1 MRLVRRIAITSL
13 ALAAACGK
21 DKDNATPDATPP
33 TPDAPGGFQTAAHTP
48 MPQAIP
54 HGGKIIAHPQL
65 VTITFSDD
73 SFATMENAFGDA
85 IVGDPWM
92 TTTGN
97 DYGVGTGTS
106 AAKVTLGAAPASLDF
121 AGVQTLIEGKIND
134 GTLPAPDAT
143 GDQHI
148 YMLYV
153 PRKVTLAADL
163 QDEYGHH
170 GMGTGKGVHIAY
182 AVILDPSFN
191 TDELNGITSTAAHEL
206 MEAATDPYDSPDD
219 GWYVDPPLPD
229 PWWEIA
235 GEVGDLCDGEA
246 LIQAGGFA
254 VQRIY
259 SNTAAAAGKNPC
271 VPEDPDDAWQDVT
284 VTPAT
289 MPTVAAGGTATF
301 TLTGWSTSQV
311 PDWALD
317 DYTADYSDLAD
328 TDMNPTFSSKMINN
342 GTSVMLTLHVP
353 ASATSGQT
361 GALYILSGPQIRPW
375 PVGFIVK

>member
-1 MRLVRRIAITSL
+1 MHLVRRIAITSL
-13 ALAAACGK
+13 ALAAACGG
-21 DKDNATPDATPP
+21 DKQSGGPDAAGA
-33 TPDAPGGFQTAAHTP
+33 PDAPGGFQTAAHTP

-54 HGGKIIAHPQL
+54 HAGKVIAHPQL

-73 SFATMENAFGDA
+73 SFASMENAFGDA

-92 TTTGN
+92 TATGA
-97 DYGVGTGTS
+97 DYGVGTGTH
-106 AAKVTLGAAPASLDF
+106 AAKVTVGAAPASFSF
-121 AGVQTLIEGKIND
+121 AGVQSFIEGKIND
-134 GTLPAPDAT
+134 GTLPAPSAT

-153 PRKVTLAADL
+153 PRKVALNADL
-163 QDEYGHH
+163 GGEYGHH
-170 GMGTGKGVHIAY
+170 GMGTAKGASIAY
-182 AVILDPSFN
+182 AVILDPTFN

-206 MEAATDPYDSPDD
+206 MEAATDPLDPPND

-229 PWWEIA
+229 PWYLIA

-246 LIQAGGFA
+246 LIKVGGFD

-271 VPEDPDDAWQDVT
+271 VPEDPDAEWQDVT
-284 VTPAT
+284 VDPAT
-289 MPTVAAGGTATF
+289 MPTIAAGSSVTF

-311 PDWALD
+311 ADWALD
-317 DYTADYSDLAD
+317 EFTADYADLDD
-328 TDMNPTFSSKMINN
+328 TMTTPTFSSKTINN
-342 GTSVMLTLHVP
+342 GKTVTVTLHAP
-353 ASATSGQT
+353 ANATSGQL
-361 GALYILSGPQIRPW
+361 GGIYVVSGPQLRPW